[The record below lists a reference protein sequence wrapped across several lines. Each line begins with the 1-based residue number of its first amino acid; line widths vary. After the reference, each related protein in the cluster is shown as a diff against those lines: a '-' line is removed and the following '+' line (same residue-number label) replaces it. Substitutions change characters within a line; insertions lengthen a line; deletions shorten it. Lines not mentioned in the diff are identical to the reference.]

1 MDGCARV
8 RDQRS
13 TSASNKPDLLIRCRN
28 NGSDGAAKLLAV
40 TGVVLAL
47 SIIAQVVWA
56 FTARLLLSARGL
68 PVSSLGADAAHFWS
82 DVLGVQVRAA
92 LLTLPCVWL
101 GFGLANLIRNT
112 AAALGI
118 AFIYFAVLESVLRSI
133 SPSLQPYIFVTSI
146 AALATKGGVTVFGR
160 DQG

>member
-1 MDGCARV
+1 MDGCERV

-13 TSASNKPDLLIRCRN
+13 TSASNKPGLLIRCRN

-68 PVSSLGADAAHFWS
+68 PESSLGADAAHFWS
-82 DVLGVQVRAA
+82 DML
-92 LLTLPCVWL
+92 
-101 GFGLANLIRNT
+101 
-112 AAALGI
+112 
-118 AFIYFAVLESVLRSI
+118 
-133 SPSLQPYIFVTSI
+133 
-146 AALATKGGVTVFGR
+146 
-160 DQG
+160 

>member
-1 MDGCARV
+1 VPENASSSEGLRAH
-8 RDQRS
+8 RS
-13 TSASNKPDLLIRCRN
+13 EGVIAVWTDVSVSETSGVHQPRTSDLLIRCRN

-82 DVLGVQVRAA
+82 DVLGVQVR
-92 LLTLPCVWL
+92 PRC
-101 GFGLANLIRNT
+101 
-112 AAALGI
+112 
-118 AFIYFAVLESVLRSI
+118 
-133 SPSLQPYIFVTSI
+133 
-146 AALATKGGVTVFGR
+146 
-160 DQG
+160 